1 MRDKIAKNKNQEKY
15 KIQKWSKQKQ
25 RDQIG

>member
-1 MRDKIAKNKNQEKY
+1 MRENIAKNKNQEKY

>member
-1 MRDKIAKNKNQEKY
+1 MREKIAKNKNQEKY

-25 RDQIG
+25 RDQIR